1 MRITTHVDSSF
12 RERPDDPERLEEAR
26 RDKKRD
32 LASLRENLE
41 EERDEL
47 NVTRLGRTLNR
58 LSEYAKLA
66 GDLEEALTY
75 GREAADI
82 WKELDRN
89 RAAFLARLR
98 CVECRFFRGD
108 DRNALERLDDLVEQ
122 TEDEP
127 FEIYRDFALEVRGR
141 CRCADAR
148 TEAGSADL
156 QRALEIRRERGNDR
170 LVEQTRHVLDAIEA
184 ESRGDAN
191 GGTEGGETPT

>member
-26 RDKKRD
+26 RDKERD
-32 LASLRENLE
+32 LASLRESLE

-66 GDLEEALTY
+66 GDLDEGLDY
-75 GREAADI
+75 GREAVDI
-82 WKELDRN
+82 WEELDRD
-89 RAAFLARLR
+89 RAAFLVRLR
-98 CVECRFFRGD
+98 CVECRFFRGE
-108 DRNALERLDDLVEQ
+108 RREALDALDEMVERA
-122 TEDEP
+122 EDEP
-127 FEIYRDFALEVRGR
+127 FEIYRDFVLEVRGR

-148 TEAGSADL
+148 IEAGSTDL
-156 QRALEIRRERGNDR
+156 QNALEIRRERGNDR
-170 LVEQTRHVLDAIEA
+170 LIEQTRHVLDTIEA